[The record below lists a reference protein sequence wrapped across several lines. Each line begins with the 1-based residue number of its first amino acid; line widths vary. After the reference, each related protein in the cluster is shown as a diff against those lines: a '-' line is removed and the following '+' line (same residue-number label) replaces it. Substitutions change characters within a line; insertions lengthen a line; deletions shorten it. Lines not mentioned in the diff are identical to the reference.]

1 MQERP
6 ADRLLARARERFTLH
21 DYHGA
26 LHLADELLSGGHAYA
41 DAHQLRGL
49 ALALL
54 GHPERALDAFDAALA
69 INPRYTDALVH
80 RGIVLSDLGRI
91 DEAADALARA
101 AAERDGRLGG
111 LTRPVAGRLANLHA
125 ELAEAYADAGLLED
139 AIREYRRALEL
150 GPAFHDLRFRLARH
164 MLAAGHYLDARDE
177 LERVMAAR
185 PEFDDARVT
194 LGLARYLAGDADG
207 AREVWRDCRERRP
220 DDARLGAYL
229 AMVDRIPR

>member
-26 LHLADELLSGGHAYA
+26 LHLAEELLGGGHAYA
-41 DAHQLRGL
+41 DAHQLRGV

-69 INPRYTDALVH
+69 INPRYTDALIH
-80 RGIVLSDLGRI
+80 RGIVLNDLGRTE
-91 DEAADALARA
+91 EAAEALARA
-101 AAERDGRLGG
+101 AEERDGRLGG
-111 LTRPVAGRLANLHA
+111 LPKPVAGQLANLHG
-125 ELAEAYADAGLLED
+125 ELAEAYAEAGLLED

-150 GPAFHDLRFRLARH
+150 GPNFHDLRFRLARH

-177 LERVMAAR
+177 LEKVVNAR
-185 PEFDDARVT
+185 ADFDDARAT

-207 AREVWRDCRERRP
+207 AREVWRACRDRRP
-220 DDARLGAYL
+220 EDARIGAYL
-229 AMVDRIPR
+229 AMVERIPR

>member
-26 LHLADELLSGGHAYA
+26 LHLADELLGGGHAYA

-54 GHPERALDAFDAALA
+54 GHPERALEAFDAALA
-69 INPRYTDALVH
+69 INPGYTDALVH
-80 RGIVLSDLGRI
+80 RGIVLSDLGRTE
-91 DEAADALARA
+91 EAADALARA

-111 LTRPVAGRLANLHA
+111 LQRPVAGRLANLHS

-185 PEFDDARVT
+185 PEFDDARAT

-207 AREVWRDCRERRP
+207 AREVWRACRERRP

-229 AMVDRIPR
+229 AMVERIPR

>member
-6 ADRLLARARERFTLH
+6 ADRVLARARERFTLH

-26 LHLADELLSGGHAYA
+26 LHLADELLGTGHAYA
-41 DAHQLRGL
+41 DAHHLRGL

-54 GHPERALDAFDAALA
+54 GHPERALEAFDAALA
-69 INPRYTDALVH
+69 INPGYTDALVH
-80 RGIVLSDLGRI
+80 RGIVLSDLGRTE
-91 DEAADALARA
+91 EAADALARA

-111 LTRPVAGRLANLHA
+111 LQRPVAGRLANLHA

-185 PEFDDARVT
+185 PEFDDARAT

-207 AREVWRDCRERRP
+207 AREVWRACRERRP

-229 AMVDRIPR
+229 AMVERIPR